1 VSHTETVVG
10 DKPMSAMLVLWL
22 RELDAAP
29 QEDPDAPT
37 MAELA
42 QAWGTTVQTMARKVR
57 EFAKQGRVTVGRRFI
72 ENSSGARMPVPTYRL
87 SRAAAPP
94 QLPRPRNRAA
104 TPRAKARRSAAS
116 RSRT

>member
-1 VSHTETVVG
+1 VNPNAAAL
-10 DKPMSAMLVLWL
+10 DDWL
-22 RELDAAP
+22 AELDAAP
-29 QEDPDAPT
+29 PEDPDAPT

-42 QAWGTTVQTMARKVR
+42 KAWGTSIQTMARKVR
-57 EFAKQGRVTVGRRFI
+57 EFAKQGRVVVGRKFI

-87 SRAAAPP
+87 NRAAAPP
-94 QLPRPRNRAA
+94 QRPRPRNRAA